1 MIPVTAEGI
10 WSEVCS
16 VIGSNRVPDAGR
28 AKPAVSRLRDC
39 HSLFQRNEGWVC
51 RARCSRMN
59 EGDGVRKDVLLAIT
73 AFAFLTGCDN
83 LDNKPYGP
91 PPEPKATAP
100 YHIEFDTKAA
110 KPNPTGIALPVI
122 TYTANPK
129 ALERRAALVVRFDA
143 SGTRNGQPGK
153 DRLVAAAVDI
163 PGTGGK
169 LPEYY
174 VDSVDIGLA
183 KLLSERCIKG
193 TVKLSVALV
202 RSTIRPDPDE
212 TEINAKR
219 LSDWVPAEVAFK
231 NPHSK
236 CQAPR

>member
-1 MIPVTAEGI
+1 MRKELLL
-10 WSEVCS
+10 
-16 VIGSNRVPDAGR
+16 VI
-28 AKPAVSRLRDC
+28 AV
-39 HSLFQRNEGWVC
+39 
-51 RARCSRMN
+51 
-59 EGDGVRKDVLLAIT
+59 
-73 AFAFLTGCDN
+73 FAFLAGCDN

-91 PPEPKATAP
+91 PPSAKVAVAP
-100 YHIEFDTKAA
+100 YHLEFDAKAA
-110 KPNPTGIALPVI
+110 KPNPTGFALPAI
-122 TYTANPK
+122 SYTANPK

-143 SGTRNGQPGK
+143 SGAKNDQPGK
-153 DRLVAAAVDI
+153 NRFIAAAVDI

-183 KLLSERCIKG
+183 KLLGDRCMKG
-193 TVKLSVALV
+193 KVKISVALV

-231 NPHSK
+231 NPHPK
-236 CQAPR
+236 C